1 MVKDAARRDQDAE
14 NIIADPSAEL
24 PDDWEVEEDGEWEA
38 PKVPNPACAAKG
50 PLDAGG
56 CGKWAAPVIPNPAYK
71 GKWYA
76 AQIDNPEYKGVWAPR
91 QIDNPNFFGP
101 GRAACLRG
109 LGVFYSKSGFYG
121 GYVWVRRLPNSPFR
135 WSLRWQRT

>member
-56 CGKWAAPVIPNPAYK
+56 CEHVREDDYLAV
-71 GKWYA
+71 
-76 AQIDNPEYKGVWAPR
+76 
-91 QIDNPNFFGP
+91 
-101 GRAACLRG
+101 LRG
-109 LGVFYSKSGFYG
+109 AAVRNDSG
-121 GYVWVRRLPNSPFR
+121 
-135 WSLRWQRT
+135 